1 MDSLSLS
8 FSQEASASF
17 ERWEK
22 LMSSESENQFVEVMS
37 LITHMYKQTAVAK
50 VKSVCKILKMFISHF
65 SSP

>member
-17 ERWEK
+17 EQWEK

-50 VKSVCKILKMFISHF
+50 VKCVCVQNPQDI
-65 SSP
+65 